1 MPASERLARSGDDPI
16 ADVTILG
23 AGPAGLAAAYYAG
36 HRHASVRII
45 ESLEEV
51 GGQLAASYP
60 EKHIGDVAGFP
71 SVVAHE
77 LVSRLAE
84 QGLQFKPELCLAEE
98 AVSMEAIELDG
109 EELIRL
115 GTNAG
120 NAYLSRSLIVTTGH
134 GAFAPRKLPLDG
146 IDEWEGKGL
155 HYFVREKAS
164 FAGKRCLIVGG
175 GDSALDWLL
184 GLADVAEPPIV
195 LVHRR
200 DRFRALESSLAKA
213 RALEGEGKA
222 RIMTPCEVREIHSAD
237 RIEAVTIENTA
248 SGEYERVPCDAL
260 ITLLGFS
267 SHLGAIAHWGLEHF
281 NRRQL
286 QVDPATMR
294 SSKPRIYAAGDVAG
308 YEGKITLITIALA
321 EAAIAANNA
330 VAEIRHEKAQ
340 PEYSSE

>member
-1 MPASERLARSGDDPI
+1 MTDTSHPGENAA
-16 ADVTILG
+16 AVTDVTILG

-36 HRHASVRII
+36 HRHASVRIV

-51 GGQLAASYP
+51 GGQLVALYP
-60 EKHIGDVAGFP
+60 EKHMGDVAGFP
-71 SVVAHE
+71 SVFAHE
-77 LVSRLAE
+77 LASRLAE
-84 QGLQFKPELCLAEE
+84 QGLQFQPELRLAEE
-98 AVSMEAIELDG
+98 AVSMEVVEQDG

-115 GTNAG
+115 GTSAG
-120 NAYLSRSLIVTTGH
+120 NGYLSRSLIVTTGH

-146 IDEWEGKGL
+146 IDDWEGRGL
-155 HYFVREKAS
+155 LYAVREKAELE
-164 FAGKRCLIVGG
+164 GKRCVVIGG
-175 GDSALDWLL
+175 GDSALDWTL
-184 GLADVAEPPIV
+184 GLSPVSEPPIT

-213 RALEGEGKA
+213 RKLEREGKA
-222 RIMTPCEVREIHSAD
+222 RIMTPCEVRGIHGSG
-237 RIEAVTIENTA
+237 RIEAVTIENTS
-248 SGEYERVPCDAL
+248 SGDTERVPCDAL

-281 NRRQL
+281 SRRQL

-321 EAAIAANNA
+321 EAAMAANNA

>member
-1 MPASERLARSGDDPI
+1 MTDTSHPGENAA
-16 ADVTILG
+16 AVTDVTILG

-36 HRHASVRII
+36 HRHASVRIV

-51 GGQLAASYP
+51 GGQLVALYP
-60 EKHIGDVAGFP
+60 EKHMGDVAGFP
-71 SVVAHE
+71 SVFAHE
-77 LVSRLAE
+77 LASRLAE
-84 QGLQFKPELCLAEE
+84 QGLQFQPELRLAEE
-98 AVSMEAIELDG
+98 AVSMEVVEQDG

-115 GTNAG
+115 GTSAG
-120 NAYLSRSLIVTTGH
+120 NGYLSRSLIVTTGH

-146 IDEWEGKGL
+146 IDDWEGRGL
-155 HYFVREKAS
+155 LYAVREKAELE
-164 FAGKRCLIVGG
+164 GKRCVVIGG
-175 GDSALDWLL
+175 GDSALDWTL
-184 GLADVAEPPIV
+184 GLSPVSEPPIT

-213 RALEGEGKA
+213 RKLEREGKA
-222 RIMTPCEVREIHSAD
+222 RIMTPCEVREIHGAG
-237 RIEAVTIENTA
+237 RIEAVTIENTS
-248 SGEYERVPCDAL
+248 SGDTERVPCDAL

-281 NRRQL
+281 SRRQL

-321 EAAIAANNA
+321 EAAMAANNA

>member
-1 MPASERLARSGDDPI
+1 MTDTSHPGENAA
-16 ADVTILG
+16 AVTDVTILG

-36 HRHASVRII
+36 HRHASVRIV

-51 GGQLAASYP
+51 GGQLVALYP
-60 EKHIGDVAGFP
+60 EKHMGDVAGFP
-71 SVVAHE
+71 SVFAHE
-77 LVSRLAE
+77 LASRLAE
-84 QGLQFKPELCLAEE
+84 QGLQFQPELRLAEE
-98 AVSMEAIELDG
+98 AVSMEVVEQDG

-115 GTNAG
+115 GTSAG
-120 NAYLSRSLIVTTGH
+120 NGYLSRSLIVTTGH

-146 IDEWEGKGL
+146 IDDWEGRGL
-155 HYFVREKAS
+155 LYAVREKAELE
-164 FAGKRCLIVGG
+164 GKRCVVIGG
-175 GDSALDWLL
+175 GDSALDWTL
-184 GLADVAEPPIV
+184 GLSPVSEPPIT

-213 RALEGEGKA
+213 RKLEREGKA
-222 RIMTPCEVREIHSAD
+222 RIMTPCEVRGIHGSG
-237 RIEAVTIENTA
+237 RIEAVTIENTS
-248 SGEYERVPCDAL
+248 SGDTERVPCDAL

-267 SHLGAIAHWGLEHF
+267 SHLGAIAHLGLEHF
-281 NRRQL
+281 SRRQL
-286 QVDPATMR
+286 QVYPATMR

-321 EAAIAANNA
+321 EAAMAANNA

>member
-1 MPASERLARSGDDPI
+1 MPGSMNAVNVV
-16 ADVTILG
+16 DVTILG

-60 EKHIGDVAGFP
+60 EKHMGDVAGFP

-84 QGLQFKPELCLAEE
+84 QGLQVDPELCLAEE
-98 AVSMEAIELDG
+98 ACTLETADLDG

-115 GTNAG
+115 GTSAG
-120 NAYLSRSLIVTTGH
+120 HSYLSRALIVATGH
-134 GAFAPRKLPLDG
+134 GAFAPRKLPVDG

-164 FAGKRCLIVGG
+164 FAGKRCVIVGG

-184 GLADVAEPPIV
+184 GLADIVAPPIV

-213 RALEGEGKA
+213 RALEGEGTV
-222 RIMTPCEVREIHSAD
+222 RIVTPCEVREIHGSD

-248 SGEYERVPCDAL
+248 SGEREQVPCDEL

-267 SHLGAIAHWGLEHF
+267 SHLGAIADWGLEHF
-281 NRRQL
+281 GRRQL
-286 QVDPATMR
+286 LVDPATMR
-294 SSKPRIYAAGDVAG
+294 TSKPRIYAAGDVAG
-308 YEGKITLITIALA
+308 YEGKIALITIALA

-330 VAEIRHEKAQ
+330 IAEIRHEKAQ
-340 PEYSSE
+340 PDYSSE

>member
-1 MPASERLARSGDDPI
+1 VTSAFHPDDVVDI
-16 ADVTILG
+16 TILG
-23 AGPAGLAAAYYAG
+23 AGPAGLAAAYYVG
-36 HRHASVRII
+36 HRHASVRIV

-77 LVSRLAE
+77 LVSKLAE
-84 QGLQFKPELCLAEE
+84 QGLQFEPELRLAEE
-98 AVSMEAIELDG
+98 ACKFDATELDG
-109 EELIRL
+109 EELICL
-115 GTNAG
+115 GTSAG
-120 NAYLSRSLIVTTGH
+120 NSYLSRALIVTTGH
-134 GAFAPRKLPLDG
+134 GAFAPRKLPLEG

-184 GLADVAEPPIV
+184 GLAEIAEPPIV

-213 RALEGEGKA
+213 RALEEEGKA
-222 RIMTPCEVREIHSAD
+222 RIMTLCELREIHGAD
-237 RIEAVTIENTA
+237 RIEAVTVENTA
-248 SGEYERVPCDAL
+248 SGERERVACDAV

-281 NRRQL
+281 GRRQL
-286 QVDPATMR
+286 LVDPATMR
-294 SSKPRIYAAGDVAG
+294 TSRPRIYAAGDVAG

-321 EAAIAANNA
+321 EAAMAANNA